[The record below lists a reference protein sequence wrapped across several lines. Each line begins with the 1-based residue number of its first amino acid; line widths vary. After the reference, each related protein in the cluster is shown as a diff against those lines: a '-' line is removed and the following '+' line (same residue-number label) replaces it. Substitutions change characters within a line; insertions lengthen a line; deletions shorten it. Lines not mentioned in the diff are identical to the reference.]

1 MDNLLI
7 KDKYN
12 LKEETENLEYSLP
25 LWYNE
30 MINKTVDEINLLDI
44 NRMIRQN
51 ILVEVALKRAVEEML
66 KDPFVGEQL
75 EGDVLEHV
83 LKLDDDLLKK
93 YTKEFHQIILK
104 AYALIDSYK
113 LWKLPE
119 MKDEYLDNLKLLEE
133 KVKLFIK

>member
-1 MDNLLI
+1 MDKILI

-12 LKEETENLEYSLP
+12 LKEETKNLEYSLP

-113 LWKLPE
+113 LWMLLE

>member
-12 LKEETENLEYSLP
+12 LKEETKNLEYSLP

-30 MINKTVDEINLLDI
+30 LINKTVDEINLLDI

-104 AYALIDSYK
+104 AYAFIDSYK
-113 LWKLPE
+113 LWMLPE